1 MCTPRVPPINPLK
14 PLYSSV
20 PGPVGITISDLQ
32 DTVDVILKLKTE
44 MKEILKNGDR
54 LYRMKIMIWRRKHD
68 KQTNA

>member
-20 PGPVGITISDLQ
+20 PGPVGVTISDLQ

-44 MKEILKNGDR
+44 MKEILKTRGSVIPDENND
-54 LYRMKIMIWRRKHD
+54 LEA
-68 KQTNA
+68 QT

>member
-44 MKEILKNGDR
+44 MKEILKNRGSVIPDENND
-54 LYRMKIMIWRRKHD
+54 LEA
-68 KQTNA
+68 QT